1 MRIGTRRSSE
11 GANAA
16 VRDGTLSPL
25 EQRRIGFPWTPEM
38 VERITG
44 CPRDTFL
51 RVADAILAADAGWYA
66 VHTAIREED
75 FWDKIEELRAAGAS
89 EILVSSLDK
98 LLL

>member
-1 MRIGTRRSSE
+1 MIPGLAPTI
-11 GANAA
+11 
-16 VRDGTLSPL
+16 VPL
-25 EQRRIGFPWTPEM
+25 
-38 VERITG
+38 
-44 CPRDTFL
+44 
-51 RVADAILAADAGWYA
+51 ADEGWYA